1 MSEMYRTDMAVELN
15 RINNPRAD
23 LSGVAVSEQE
33 QDGFRLTTIKIES
46 EEASSVLCKP
56 IGEYITLEVGA
67 FLRREENSF
76 ETAANILAGQLRG
89 LAAMPKDGGV
99 LVVGLGNRAVTP
111 DAVGPEVIDGVLATR
126 HLRERSPE
134 HFASFRE
141 VAAFCSGVLGTTG
154 LESAD
159 IIKSIVNFMHPA
171 CVIAID
177 ALAAIEIDRLCRT
190 VQLADS
196 GVIPGSGIG
205 NGRAALN
212 EETLGVPVIA
222 LGVPT
227 VVDAATLVRNFVPDA
242 PKLYGVENAGM
253 IVTPKDIDANVHDI
267 ARLIAYGINMALH
280 DGLTIADVDMLIG

>member
-1 MSEMYRTDMAVELN
+1 MADKYRTDMAVELN
-15 RINNPRAD
+15 RLHNPD
-23 LSGVAVSEQE
+23 SGVRGVHIDEQE
-33 QDGFRLTTIKIES
+33 RGGFHLTTIKIDT
-46 EEASSVLCKP
+46 EEASGVLCKP

-76 ETAANILAGQLRG
+76 ETAANILAEKLRG
-89 LAAMPKDGGV
+89 LAALPQEGGV

-126 HLRERSPE
+126 HLRERNPE

-159 IIKSIVNFMHPA
+159 IIKSIVDFMHPA
-171 CVIAID
+171 CVIAVD
-177 ALAAIEIDRLCRT
+177 ALAAVEISRLCRT

-196 GVIPGSGIG
+196 GVVPGSGIG

-212 EETLGVPVIA
+212 AQTLGVPVIA

-227 VVDAATLVRNFVPDA
+227 VVDAATLVRSFVPDA
-242 PKLYGVENAGM
+242 ADMHGVESAGM

-267 ARLIAYGINMALH
+267 ARLISYGINLALH